1 MRREQRRSLK
11 NRLVD
16 LKNWLF
22 PERQIHLRTAGRVS
36 FIRITQRAQISF
48 VVIFL
53 LAGGWMTYAS
63 VAYMRNNAVVAGKDI
78 LISNSRQAYRVLLGQ
93 VSEYQKKFTSLTT
106 DMEDS
111 HDLMMGLVEKNF
123 LLRKSLTTV
132 ARKLDVTR
140 TQREQF
146 ASARESLKEKLSAIE
161 IKVRDMLKQ
170 NFSLTDNLSTAEA
183 DLQKALAERNK
194 SIYEGTR
201 MHRRIKG
208 LETRLTD
215 IEKVEEDSIQRL
227 TDSTTTYIET
237 LEKVVR
243 VAGLNIKH
251 LLKDYQPLAN
261 GQGGPFIAATLEK
274 NLPGKQLKDQLSN
287 LDIHL
292 GRWEALQTVM
302 RKIPLSAP
310 LNNFNITS
318 SFGKRRDPINKRW
331 AAHYGLD
338 LGGPFKSSV
347 YSPAPGVVS
356 YTGWNGKYGK
366 LIEINHGA
374 GLKTRYGHLHKILV
388 KKGQKINFRQRIG
401 LLGSTGRSTGAHLHY
416 EVVFRGKAKNPMK
429 FIKAGQNVFQK

>member
-93 VSEYQKKFTSLTT
+93 VSEYQKKFTNLST

-194 SIYEGTR
+194 SMYEGTR

-208 LETRLTD
+208 LEIRLTD

-237 LEKVVR
+237 LKR
-243 VAGLNIKH
+243 
-251 LLKDYQPLAN
+251 
-261 GQGGPFIAATLEK
+261 
-274 NLPGKQLKDQLSN
+274 
-287 LDIHL
+287 
-292 GRWEALQTVM
+292 
-302 RKIPLSAP
+302 
-310 LNNFNITS
+310 
-318 SFGKRRDPINKRW
+318 SFGW
-331 AAHYGLD
+331 QA
-338 LGGPFKSSV
+338 
-347 YSPAPGVVS
+347 
-356 YTGWNGKYGK
+356 
-366 LIEINHGA
+366 
-374 GLKTRYGHLHKILV
+374 
-388 KKGQKINFRQRIG
+388 
-401 LLGSTGRSTGAHLHY
+401 
-416 EVVFRGKAKNPMK
+416 
-429 FIKAGQNVFQK
+429 

>member
-63 VAYMRNNAVVAGKDI
+63 VAYMRNNAVMAGKDI

-132 ARKLDVTR
+132 AKKLDVTR

-161 IKVRDMLKQ
+161 IL
-170 NFSLTDNLSTAEA
+170 F
-183 DLQKALAERNK
+183 
-194 SIYEGTR
+194 
-201 MHRRIKG
+201 
-208 LETRLTD
+208 
-215 IEKVEEDSIQRL
+215 
-227 TDSTTTYIET
+227 
-237 LEKVVR
+237 
-243 VAGLNIKH
+243 
-251 LLKDYQPLAN
+251 LL
-261 GQGGPFIAATLEK
+261 
-274 NLPGKQLKDQLSN
+274 
-287 LDIHL
+287 
-292 GRWEALQTVM
+292 
-302 RKIPLSAP
+302 
-310 LNNFNITS
+310 
-318 SFGKRRDPINKRW
+318 
-331 AAHYGLD
+331 
-338 LGGPFKSSV
+338 
-347 YSPAPGVVS
+347 
-356 YTGWNGKYGK
+356 
-366 LIEINHGA
+366 
-374 GLKTRYGHLHKILV
+374 
-388 KKGQKINFRQRIG
+388 
-401 LLGSTGRSTGAHLHY
+401 
-416 EVVFRGKAKNPMK
+416 
-429 FIKAGQNVFQK
+429 